1 MKLCSRQRGC
11 MAPYSLY
18 RPNTLWGHGTPVV
31 QGFDRN
37 CTHSSSFFMTTCP
50 MLSLNADVWALC
62 PWRIQSGVRTGDR
75 LPDRHESEDDVD
87 LWMRRIRSYP
97 SPSARSVALEQLL
110 RVDEEG
116 AFAGLVSGSPGEQ
129 NLDVLDKPD
138 IANQSISSG
147 DSLDS
152 RERRQVTEIVSGVL
166 RWQRR
171 LHWMLTHLKKP
182 TKLDT
187 MDSPLR
193 ILLYMGAYELLE
205 LNMASHAVNEYV
217 NLAKYVMHDGCGKV
231 ANGVL
236 RSLIRAKDGSDGQGL
251 PIPPK
256 PHNKMSKKE
265 VAQTLGVIY
274 SHPTWMVYRWLG
286 EFGAKETVS
295 LLSSNNQRPTFS
307 VRVKDVDASLESM
320 RELGADVEPSRYLPK
335 EYIVVKSGLQH
346 IIAGGL
352 LQKGLA
358 QVQDEAAGMVVAMLN
373 PQPHESVLDCCS
385 APGGK
390 TMFTAARMSGNGTI
404 VALDAVE
411 SRLRAVKH
419 VASNHGY
426 DSIVKCVVSDAR
438 QYCDNA
444 SLSGDVFDKVLVD
457 APCSGT
463 GVLAKRSDMRW
474 RRKDSDLKVL
484 VSLQLELLSA
494 ASKVVRPGGFLIYST
509 CSIEREENQDI
520 VREFL
525 DRHTN
530 FELIPGSAIEGIPH
544 TCLDEHGCLQMLP
557 HRHGTDGAFA
567 ARLQRMV

>member
-1 MKLCSRQRGC
+1 MNIHSRQRGC
-11 MAPYSLY
+11 MAPC
-18 RPNTLWGHGTPVV
+18 RPNTLRGHCIHVV
-31 QGFDRN
+31 NGFDWGFTRSLTSIMN
-37 CTHSSSFFMTTCP
+37 VYP
-50 MLSLNADVWALC
+50 ILSLNADVSTLY

-75 LPDRHESEDDVD
+75 VQESDDDVD

-116 AFAGLVSGSPGEQ
+116 AFAGLVSGSPDGQ
-129 NLDVLDKPD
+129 KVDVLDKPD
-138 IANQSISSG
+138 VVNQSISSSN
-147 DSLDS
+147 SLDS

-171 LHWMLTHLKKP
+171 LHWILTHLKKP
-182 TKLDT
+182 TKMDT

-256 PHNKMSKKE
+256 PHGKMSKKE
-265 VAQTLGVIY
+265 VAQALGVIY
-274 SHPTWMVYRWLG
+274 SHPTWMVYKWLG

-295 LLSSNNQRPTFS
+295 LLSSNNKRPTFS
-307 VRVKDVDASLESM
+307 VRVKDMDSSLASM
-320 RELGADVEPSRYLPK
+320 RELGADVEPSKYLPT

-346 IIAGGL
+346 IIAGGF
-352 LQKGLA
+352 LQKGQA

-390 TMFTAARMSGNGTI
+390 TMFAAARMNGNGTI

-411 SRLRAVKH
+411 SRMRAVKH
-419 VASNHGY
+419 VASKHGY
-426 DSIVKCVVSDAR
+426 DSIVTCVVSDAR
-438 QYCDNA
+438 QYCENA
-444 SLSGDVFDKVLVD
+444 FLSGDVFDKVLVD

-474 RRKDSDLKVL
+474 RRKDSDFKVL
-484 VSLQLELLSA
+484 VSLQSELLSA

-525 DRHTN
+525 ERHSN
-530 FELIPGSAIEGIPH
+530 FELVPGSAVEGIPS
-544 TCLDEHGCLQMLP
+544 TCLDKDGCLQMLP
-557 HRHGTDGAFA
+557 HHHGTDGAFA
-567 ARLQRMV
+567 ARLQRIV